1 MNWFVILPLSL
12 FWAMTGWSTT
22 FLQLPTIDW
31 GYWGVIVVIGVLSIF
46 GFSTGPEMVIWV
58 LLLCLSA
65 LLLAIFTHR
74 RWFRHGFWVGLI
86 GGGIAAYLQ
95 LTFLAQY
102 SEIFPDGADWLTNH
116 VPIDVHPFMTQIHI
130 AVAVGLARGLLLGL
144 LTAILARLVDR
155 AKPEPQ
161 PVSETALTR

>member
-130 AVAVGLARGLLLGL
+130 AVAVGSLPSWPALLTEQNLSHNQLARRRSRGEFV
-144 LTAILARLVDR
+144 TNFFV
-155 AKPEPQ
+155 
-161 PVSETALTR
+161 